1 MQSDGINLRYFKLR
15 LSDLTEFIDLNILGS
30 KNIGIRKLRVS
41 VEMDSIYFHFLNFL
55 CKM

>member
-41 VEMDSIYFHFLNFL
+41 VEMDSIHFHFLNFL

>member
-15 LSDLTEFIDLNILGS
+15 LSDLTEFIDLNILGC

-41 VEMDSIYFHFLNFL
+41 FRDGLNSF
-55 CKM
+55 